1 MAELYKK
8 VLEDKEKLN
17 EIVKNAFDNVD
28 KDKTGKINKDQ
39 LQSMMNQI
47 YSDISHELPSKEKV
61 DDVFD
66 YLDTKKKGYINIED
80 FKVLVVDVIKSV
92 IEEVS

>member
-28 KDKTGKINKDQ
+28 KDKTGKISKDQ

>member
-28 KDKTGKINKDQ
+28 KDKTGKISKDQ

-66 YLDTKKKGYINIED
+66 SLDTKKKGYINRED

>member
-1 MAELYKK
+1 MAELYRK

-47 YSDISHELPSKEKV
+47 YSDISHELPSKTKV

>member
-17 EIVKNAFDNVD
+17 EIVKNAFDNID
-28 KDKTGKINKDQ
+28 KNKTGKINKEQ
-39 LQSMMNQI
+39 LQSMMNQV
-47 YSDISHELPSKEKV
+47 YSDISHELPSKERV

-66 YLDTKKKGYINIED
+66 YLDTKKKGYINLED
-80 FKVLVVDVIKSV
+80 FKVLVIDVIKSV
-92 IEEVS
+92 IEETS

>member
-28 KDKTGKINKDQ
+28 KDKTGKISKDQ

-92 IEEVS
+92 IEEAS